1 MFLRLLLLFLLSNQH
16 MMIWMQTPD
25 GVEEAQPYDDGDVP
39 HFDDALNDA
48 QQDEEVHEQG
58 EQPTSPVD
66 DV

>member
-1 MFLRLLLLFLLSNQH
+1 